1 MVFKQR
7 NRKVRKR
14 EEIIINKPKRKEVV
28 FILLSLDA
36 SISSTGYAIFDGNE
50 LILYGKIATKKKDF
64 KTEDLRINYIC
75 DEIKKIITNY
85 NINNIV
91 CENQFV
97 SVNKSTIL
105 LLRKLIG
112 AIVRTVN
119 EFNIEITY
127 YSPAQWRGILG
138 INSGKSTDK
147 KKKAYDYL
155 IRKNIIDFEFI
166 PKGVKKNDD
175 VVDAICIGIAYIK
188 DKGEM

>member
-1 MVFKQR
+1 M
-7 NRKVRKR
+7 
-14 EEIIINKPKRKEVV
+14 V

>member
-1 MVFKQR
+1 MIV
-7 NRKVRKR
+7 
-14 EEIIINKPKRKEVV
+14 
-28 FILLSLDA
+28 ILLSLDA
-36 SISSTGYAIFDGNE
+36 SISSTGYAIFDKDK
-50 LILYGKIATKKKDF
+50 LISYGKIVTKKKDF
-64 KTEDLRINYIC
+64 KTEDLRINFIC
-75 DEIKKIITNY
+75 DEIKELIINYKINDV
-85 NINNIV
+85 V

-112 AIVRTVN
+112 AIVRTAN

-155 IRKNIIDFEFI
+155 IRKNTIDFEFI

-175 VVDAICIGIAYIK
+175 IVDAICIGIAYIK